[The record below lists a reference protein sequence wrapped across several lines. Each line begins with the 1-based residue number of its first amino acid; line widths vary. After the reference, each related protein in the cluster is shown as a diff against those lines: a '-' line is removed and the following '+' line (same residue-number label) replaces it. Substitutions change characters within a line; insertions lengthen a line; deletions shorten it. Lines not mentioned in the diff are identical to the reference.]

1 MVSLHRLPSVRPL
14 EQDTSTCY
22 AHGIARSLTRTLQ
35 ILNIVP
41 AGFDFHFYKLFYI
54 LITDKFGCD
63 GKDVEEACKYIIY
76 EYLQEQSKVKF
87 RDLFSVK
94 DDGLGNTGIVE
105 EHRDQKNTEIDKIN
119 PRVRLPILGEEPLP
133 IISIEEKPKRG
144 KKPSEKILTIRPAEP
159 EIAGFSKTL
168 RTEFIIRMNKV
179 LPYLIVIEEFYF
191 FHSYTKDKENHTKPS
206 LLMLDSLNKGLQP
219 IVSMVVPADIP
230 DDIFEAEKAKP
241 DGVRQIDYLG
251 NGDYNI
257 CGEDTHSVVL
267 RWWKKDSISVKN
279 SWGTRRFNKNHD
291 GLGNIVLENDDISK
305 YACYKNTDD
314 PKYPTEIE
322 NIFITH
328 ITFDN
333 ILYKTKFVKEK
344 YDEIHESGYS
354 PNTDYTREDLAI
366 LGENELL
373 YINLGETQMD
383 YLIDNDLIDIR
394 YLLRWIM
401 SGEEQERFLE
411 NHDDLPELSNYL
423 LFKKYLAK
431 YQSKKDIK
439 KYINIKDNDGNT
451 PLYYAIY
458 NITNMKILLI
468 IIKELLE
475 AGVDITIRNK
485 AGHIPYD
492 FEVARHDLDGE
503 DEEIHQEL
511 LELLNPVKSRSSKSK
526 SVKSKTS
533 GTKSRGGKKTRRRVN
548 A

>member
-1 MVSLHRLPSVRPL
+1 MISLRRLPSVRPL
-14 EQDTSTCY
+14 EQDSATCY

-41 AGFDFHFYKLFYI
+41 PGFDFHFYKLFYI
-54 LITDKFGCD
+54 LITDKYGCN
-63 GKDVEEACKYIIY
+63 GKDVEEACNYIIY
-76 EYLQEQSKVKF
+76 EYLQEQSKVKY
-87 RDLFSVK
+87 RDLFAVK

-105 EHRDQKNTEIDKIN
+105 EHRDQKNAEIDKIN
-119 PRVRLPILGEEPLP
+119 PRARLPILGEEPLH
-133 IISIEEKPKRG
+133 IISITEKPKRG
-144 KKPSEKILTIRPAEP
+144 KKSSEKTLMIRSAEP
-159 EIAGFSKTL
+159 EIEGFSKTL
-168 RTEFIIRMNKV
+168 RTEFVIRLNKV
-179 LPYLIVIEEFYF
+179 LPYLIIIEECYF
-191 FHSYTKDKENHTKPS
+191 FHSYNKDKENHTKPS
-206 LLMLDSLNKGLQP
+206 LLTIDSLNRGLQP
-219 IVSMVVPADIP
+219 IVTMAVPADIP

-257 CGEDTHSVVL
+257 CGEDSHSVVL

-305 YACYKNTDD
+305 YTCYIKTDD

-344 YDEIHESGYS
+344 YDEIQSRGYT
-354 PNTDYTREDLAI
+354 PNTDYTREDLDI
-366 LGENELL
+366 QGENELL
-373 YINLGETQMD
+373 YINLGEIQMN

-394 YLLRWIM
+394 YLLQWIM

-439 KYINIKDNDGNT
+439 KYINIRDNDGNT

-458 NITNMKILLI
+458 NITNMKMLLKI
-468 IIKELLE
+468 IEELLA
-475 AGVDITIRNK
+475 AGADITIRNNT
-485 AGHIPYD
+485 GHIPYD
-492 FEVARHDLDGE
+492 FELARHELDGE
-503 DEEIHQEL
+503 DEEIHQEI
-511 LELLNPVKSRSSKSK
+511 LELLTPVKSRSSKST
-526 SVKSKTS
+526 SVKAKSK
-533 GTKSRGGKKTRRRVN
+533 GTKSRGGKKTRRIHN